1 MEIAALKKGSTMK
14 PIAIL
19 ILSMGMIGSPVLQA
33 QETGQ
38 GAAVPRQGIL
48 VAQASP
54 PPPPVVT
61 EAPAAVSP
69 TFIAVA
75 VGLGLVVAGI
85 AASNDDGTTT
95 TTHH

>member
-38 GAAVPRQGIL
+38 GAAVPRQAIL

-61 EAPAAVSP
+61 AAPAMSP

-85 AASNDDGTTT
+85 VASNDDDTTA

>member
-1 MEIAALKKGSTMK
+1 MK
-14 PIAIL
+14 RIAIL

-38 GAAVPRQGIL
+38 GAAVPREGIL

-54 PPPPVVT
+54 APPPEVT
-61 EAPAAVSP
+61 PAPAVSSGVIAAV
-69 TFIAVA
+69 
-75 VGLGLVVAGI
+75 VGLGLIIAGI
-85 AASNDDGTTT
+85 AASNDDGGTT

>member
-1 MEIAALKKGSTMK
+1 MK

-38 GAAVPRQGIL
+38 GAAVPRQGVL
-48 VAQASP
+48 VAQAGKEAP
-54 PPPPVVT
+54 PQPPPVTV
-61 EAPAAVSP
+61 APALAPGV
-69 TFIAVA
+69 IAA
-75 VGLGLVVAGI
+75 IVGLGLIVAGV

>member
-1 MEIAALKKGSTMK
+1 MEIAVLKKESAMK

-61 EAPAAVSP
+61 EAPAVSP
-69 TFIAVA
+69 SFIAVA
-75 VGLGLVVAGI
+75 VGLGVVVAGV
-85 AASNDDGTTT
+85 AASNEGGTTPP
-95 TTHH
+95 THH

>member
-1 MEIAALKKGSTMK
+1 MEIAALRKGSTMK

-54 PPPPVVT
+54 PPPVVT